1 MNILLLKYWN
11 INVRTVLAVL
21 GMGVCA
27 VAFGLLAVTANPV
40 LISLG
45 IGLIGGT
52 MLLGMPRATVWMIFT
67 LGLLSGAFIS
77 FPGFSRLPWIV
88 SLLGM
93 LLLLPAL
100 MKLFSARSHRLPA
113 FIWIALVFLI
123 YSLVVTVL
131 RGDSLGEFLA
141 GFKRY
146 FQMYGLMLAL
156 TLLAFTPAHFAAW
169 RRLLVG
175 IALLQFPFALY
186 ELLVLVPQRGGLTL
200 SSAASDVVAGTF
212 GANLK
217 GGSPSSVMVIYLFT
231 AISFFVARW
240 RAGLMETTRFVLLVL
255 LCLLPIGM
263 GETKIAL
270 FMLLL
275 VGMVLLRADLHSSP
289 VRYLSKV
296 LVLVLLAC
304 ALGYWYVTVIMG
316 NSVSEVITST
326 IRYNYGDQGYSQAQ
340 ILNRFT
346 SLTFWG
352 SRQGLDDPVG
362 MLLGNGLGSSYTSQN
377 ALAGH
382 IGIQYLHYGINLTA
396 ASTLLWD
403 TGIFGLLLF
412 TGIFCSAWRAANQLR
427 RQSAD
432 AAIQADALA
441 IQAALSLFLLS
452 ILYSDAIVNLL
463 AMEII
468 YAAVLG
474 YLAYLIRQHNSG
486 SSPAMGNT
494 SVTQAVNKSGLDR
507 G

>member
-1 MNILLLKYWN
+1 MNILLPRHWN
-11 INVRTVLAVL
+11 LNVRAVLAVL

-45 IGLIGGT
+45 IGLIGGM
-52 MLLGMPRATVWMIFT
+52 MLLGMPQTTVWMIFT

-77 FPGFSRLPWIV
+77 FPGFSRIPWIV

-100 MKLFSARSHRLPA
+100 MKLSSVRSQRLPA
-113 FIWIALVFLI
+113 FIWIALLFLI

-131 RGDSLGEFLA
+131 RWDSLGEFLA

-156 TLLAFTPAHFAAW
+156 TLLAFTPADFSAW
-169 RRLLVG
+169 RKLLVG

-186 ELLVLVPQRGGLTL
+186 ELLILVPQRGGMTL

-217 GGSPSSVMVIYLFT
+217 GGSPNSVMVIYLFT

-240 RAGLMETTRFVLLVL
+240 RAGLMETTRFALLVL

-275 VGMVLLRADLHSSP
+275 VGMVLLRADIISSP

-296 LVLVLLAC
+296 LMLLLLTG

-316 NSVSEVITST
+316 SSVSEVIAST
-326 IRYNYGDQGYSQAQ
+326 IRYNYGDQGYSQVQ

-377 ALAGH
+377 AMAGH
-382 IGIQYLHYGINLTA
+382 IGMQYLHYGINLTA

-432 AAIQADALA
+432 AATRADALA
-441 IQAALSLFLLS
+441 IQAAISLFLLS
-452 ILYSDAIVNLL
+452 IVYSDAIVNLL
-463 AMEII
+463 AMEIM
-468 YAAVLG
+468 YTYVLG
-474 YLAYLIRQHNSG
+474 YLAYLMRQHNSR
-486 SSPAMGNT
+486 SSFVVGNIGAA
-494 SVTQAVNKSGLDR
+494 QAVKKSVPHR